1 MRLVCPSCSATYRV
15 DAASVGGQGRMVRCA
30 NCGAEWF
37 QAPAIT
43 DEALNPPLSPA
54 ADEPVPAAPAEAD
67 RGQYHGA
74 AQPARDGG
82 REPVYDG
89 GAQHEPPAPPTPSQG
104 YDEAVYD
111 VSAGQARPADYS
123 PVYYEEE
130 PQQQPA
136 FITPSQTHIE
146 EPRLETDARP
156 AERAE
161 AEQPRGGGGFLAG
174 FSTVVVL
181 AVVAAG
187 VYVKAPAL
195 AEVAPTA
202 APALASYVEMVDQGR
217 AALAALIG

>member
-43 DEALNPPLSPA
+43 DESLNPPLSPA
-54 ADEPVPAAPAEAD
+54 AEEPTPAAPAQED
-67 RGQYHGA
+67 HGRHHVA
-74 AQPARDGG
+74 AQPAR
-82 REPVYDG
+82 EAAYDYG
-89 GAQHEPPAPPTPSQG
+89 GAQQEPQAPPAPSQG
-104 YDEAVYD
+104 YDEPVYD
-111 VSAGQARPADYS
+111 VSAGQARPSDYS

-130 PQQQPA
+130 PLQQQPA

-146 EPRLETDARP
+146 EPRLEADARP
-156 AERAE
+156 PERAE